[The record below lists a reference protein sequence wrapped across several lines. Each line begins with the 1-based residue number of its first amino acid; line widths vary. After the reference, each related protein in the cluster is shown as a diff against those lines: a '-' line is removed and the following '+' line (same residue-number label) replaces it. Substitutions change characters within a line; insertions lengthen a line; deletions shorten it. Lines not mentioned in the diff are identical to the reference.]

1 MSAQISVTVD
11 GRGIQLAFR
20 KDDQE
25 TAVLLEP
32 QTAQAL
38 FAALGQL
45 LAKLNVEG
53 DDDES
58 EEFGSVLDVASPLVE
73 VGTDEGGQAV
83 MALQAGSLP
92 PFMLRLSDDQARQI
106 ASGLTEIL
114 NAPTDARLSR
124 GGH

>member
-1 MSAQISVTVD
+1 MTNRISVSA
-11 GRGIQLAFR
+11 GPRGIQLAFS
-20 KDDQE
+20 KDEEE
-25 TAVLLEP
+25 TAVILEP

-38 FAALGQL
+38 FAALGEL
-45 LAKLNVEG
+45 LAKIEVVEGDG
-53 DDDES
+53 DDDE
-58 EEFGSVLDVASPLVE
+58 FDTVLDVEAPMVE

-83 MALQAGSLP
+83 MALQAGSMP

-106 ASGLTEIL
+106 ATGLTEIL